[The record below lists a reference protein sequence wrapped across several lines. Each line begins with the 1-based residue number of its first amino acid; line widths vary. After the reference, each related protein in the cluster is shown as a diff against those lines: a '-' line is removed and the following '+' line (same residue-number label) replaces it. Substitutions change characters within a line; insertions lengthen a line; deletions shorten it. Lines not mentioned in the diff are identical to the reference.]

1 MKLFL
6 VEVVFMLQAQ
16 LLLYKD
22 KLCINT
28 YIHTY
33 VHMTNTATQGVRF
46 LHEKGLLNRTAEDV
60 AMFLFVNQLDK
71 GAIGDYLGEG

>member
-1 MKLFL
+1 MFR
-6 VEVVFMLQAQ
+6 AQ
-16 LLLYKD
+16 LLQYKN
-22 KLCINT
+22 KLSIYAHVHT
-28 YIHTY
+28 YTY
-33 VHMTNTATQGVRF
+33 VHMTNTPTQGVRF